1 MLTVIEMSPLDPEEY
16 SKEYSTDLD
25 LSVYDDLRV
34 YAEEGVGSLASS
46 LSSLATGKPY
56 FTSFCSK
63 CVVFYIHVFDKPH
76 DGSSVLF
83 FGL

>member
-1 MLTVIEMSPLDPEEY
+1 MFTVIEMSPLDPT
-16 SKEYSTDLD
+16 KEYSTDLD

-56 FTSFCSK
+56 VTSFCSK
-63 CVVFYIHVFDKPH
+63 CVVFYMHISDKNT
-76 DGSSVLF
+76 
-83 FGL
+83 

>member
-1 MLTVIEMSPLDPEEY
+1 MFTVIEMSPLDLT
-16 SKEYSTDLD
+16 KEYSTDLD

-56 FTSFCSK
+56 VTSFCSQ
-63 CVVFYIHVFDKPH
+63 CVVVYMHVSDKTH
-76 DGSSVLF
+76 DGSSALF